1 MIVTIKS
8 HTDSGGRKEKSDVDL
23 YGQQVQHPS
32 VSIFNHCFL
41 SICMLRKERMVTMD
55 ITGVRNLVFDMGN
68 ILIGFRWK
76 DMLEIDRGLSPERAR
91 NVARAVFKSRLW
103 EEYDMGDLSP
113 DELKKGYALTEP
125 ELYED
130 IAWFLDNAE
139 QMGVDRPETWELVN
153 RLKREKGY
161 RLYVLSN
168 YSERLYSLHAKRAEE
183 AIDFDGRLI
192 SYEVHLVKPDP
203 DIYRALLD
211 KYSLA
216 AEECVFI
223 DDMPAN
229 TEAAEKVGMKS
240 VTVRSEEAVNELLS
254 GWLG

>member
-1 MIVTIKS
+1 M
-8 HTDSGGRKEKSDVDL
+8 RKVD
-23 YGQQVQHPS
+23 
-32 VSIFNHCFL
+32 I
-41 SICMLRKERMVTMD
+41 E
-55 ITGVRNLVFDMGN
+55 GVKNLVFDMGN

-76 DMLEIDRGLSPERAR
+76 DMLEIDRGLDPERAR
-91 NVARAVFKSRLW
+91 AVARAVFRSRLW

-113 DELKKGYALTEP
+113 GELKEGYRRTEP
-125 ELYED
+125 GLYED

-139 QMGVDRPETWELVN
+139 QMGVDRPGTWELVN

-168 YSERLYSLHAKRAEE
+168 YSESLYALHAAGAEK

-203 DIYRALLD
+203 AIYEALLK
-211 KYSLA
+211 KYGLK

-223 DDMPAN
+223 DDMSVN
-229 TEAAEKVGMKS
+229 TEAAERVGMKS
-240 VTVRSEEAVNELLS
+240 VTVKTEEAVNELLNK
-254 GWLG
+254 WLE